1 MELLRQLIKSFWFIL
16 IISVGLGQT
25 LKLENNED
33 GTWNLIYASPL
44 AIAGFQFNVD
54 NAAVIS
60 ASGGA
65 AEAAGFT
72 VETSSTTVIGYSLSG
87 ATIPP
92 GIGNTLVVLELS
104 GTPTGL
110 SDIVFSD
117 LVGNS
122 MEFTFFW
129 EGCMDDGYQ
138 QLSPNFGSPACN
150 YDQYAI
156 IEGECLYNDCLGVCP
171 VIIDNGIWI
180 ENTVYTNEQYDNCG
194 ECAGGAIAEGVAWC
208 GETTAS
214 DNCCDCSGYPNGTA
228 YYDAC
233 DQCVGENT
241 GNSDAFDI
249 GIDSSYLE
257 IASSVQ
263 NYRIPVN
270 VSNVD
275 TLNSFYMELDYDST
289 DIQIV
294 DISKSEDIINQEGL
308 AFFTG
313 KTFERIGFLD
323 FNTTMIT
330 KSDLYEN
337 VISTKYY
344 FYSIVDNLLTPG
356 FDIFNT
362 AKATHVIGRLANGEP
377 FPTRLEAALGDYY
390 QSDMMGI
397 YGEYYVL
404 FYGYPA
410 LVVFFVISFFICDII
425 HYFISENIMPD
436 I

>member
-44 AIAGFQFNVD
+44 AIKGFQFNVD
-54 NAAVIS
+54 NAEVIS

-72 VETSSTTVIGYSLSG
+72 VEASSTTVIGFHLSG

-92 GIGNTLVVLELS
+92 DIGNTLVVLELS

-110 SDIVFSD
+110 SLIIFSD
-117 LVGNS
+117 LVGNF

-138 QLSPNFGSPACN
+138 QWSPNSWSPACN

-156 IEGECLYNDCLGVCP
+156 IEGECFYNDCLGDCP

-214 DNCCDCSGYPNGTA
+214 DNCCDCAGYPNGTA
-228 YYDAC
+228 YEDAC
-233 DQCVGENT
+233 DQCVGGNT
-241 GNSDAFDI
+241 GNSDTLNI
-249 GIDSSYLE
+249 GIDASYLD
-257 IASSVQ
+257 IATSVQ

-275 TLNSFYMELDYDST
+275 TLISFYMELDYDST

-294 DISKSEDIINQEGL
+294 TIDKYGDIDNNNYDKLVHYDSIINNTSFNKRAKFSL
-308 AFFTG
+308 IYYP
-313 KTFERIGFLD
+313 KTETD
-323 FNTTMIT
+323 CSQYTAETCE
-330 KSDLYEN
+330 EN
-337 VISTKYY
+337 
-344 FYSIVDNLLTPG
+344 N
-356 FDIFNT
+356 
-362 AKATHVIGRLANGEP
+362 
-377 FPTRLEAALGDYY
+377 
-390 QSDMMGI
+390 
-397 YGEYYVL
+397 
-404 FYGYPA
+404 
-410 LVVFFVISFFICDII
+410 
-425 HYFISENIMPD
+425 
-436 I
+436 